1 MSKLHDRRTICSDH
15 KRRCGWRI
23 ATLPVP
29 GCGRVPT
36 NTVYTR
42 GIHSRVTEVH
52 SGGFEKRCTCH
63 LAAAPLII
71 MRRAYLP
78 SDDGGP
84 TWRWARCAYSYF
96 LFRRLLTGDSTD
108 GTSAIVPPSWTCP
121 ASFLDD
127 ATRKGWREE
136 KKKMYE
142 RTKKPN
148 SSIFA
153 DLICQSPSEEK
164 SMISKWCR
172 GETSFFFHLLSCHGF
187 RFSGKKIYDIKT
199 SIENGSIDGKYY
211 LYYLTMHQKKSCSLS
226 KEILW
231 NADLNHAIRN
241 KIWL

>member
-1 MSKLHDRRTICSDH
+1 MSKLLDRGTICSDH

-23 ATLPVP
+23 ATLPLP

-96 LFRRLLTGDSTD
+96 LFRRLSTGDSTD

-127 ATRKGWREE
+127 AQDDEKRVTRGI
-136 KKKMYE
+136 KKC
-142 RTKKPN
+142 TKKPK

-153 DLICQSPSEEK
+153 FIADLDLISWLPITIGRKVYDIQMK
-164 SMISKWCR
+164 
-172 GETSFFFHLLSCHGF
+172 TSFFFHFLSWHGF
-187 RFSGKKIYDIKT
+187 RFSGKKNIRHKN
-199 SIENGSIDGKYY
+199 ERRKWIDR
-211 LYYLTMHQKKSCSLS
+211 
-226 KEILW
+226 W
-231 NADLNHAIRN
+231 
-241 KIWL
+241 

>member
-1 MSKLHDRRTICSDH
+1 MSELHDRRTICSDH

-136 KKKMYE
+136 KKNVRTYE
-142 RTKKPN
+142 KTE
-148 SSIFA
+148 F
-153 DLICQSPSEEK
+153 EYF
-164 SMISKWCR
+164 R
-172 GETSFFFHLLSCHGF
+172 GFNLPITIG
-187 RFSGKKIYDIKT
+187 RKVYDIQMM
-199 SIENGSIDGKYY
+199 SWRNIVF
-211 LYYLTMHQKKSCSLS
+211 LS
-226 KEILW
+226 FAFLPRI
-231 NADLNHAIRN
+231 
-241 KIWL
+241 

>member
-1 MSKLHDRRTICSDH
+1 MSKLLDRKTICSDH

-36 NTVYTR
+36 NTIYTQ
-42 GIHSRVTEVH
+42 GIRSRVMEVH

-84 TWRWARCAYSYF
+84 TWRWAWCAYSYF

-108 GTSAIVPPSWTCP
+108 GTLAIVPSSWTCP

-127 ATRKGWREE
+127 AQREKGSERKKSRD
-136 KKKMYE
+136 E
-142 RTKKPN
+142 RMKT
-148 SSIFA
+148 
-153 DLICQSPSEEK
+153 EVEY
-164 SMISKWCR
+164 
-172 GETSFFFHLLSCHGF
+172 FHFCHGF
-187 RFSGKKIYDIKT
+187 RFNFVVILPITTRRKIYDI
-199 SIENGSIDGKYY
+199 
-211 LYYLTMHQKKSCSLS
+211 
-226 KEILW
+226 
-231 NADLNHAIRN
+231 
-241 KIWL
+241 